1 MRHFPEEL
9 ATVVATAISKDLNVL
24 YDKGNSVNSSELPSG
39 TLASK
44 NIFQYMT
51 RSYILSGKK
60 GGVVLVVML
69 EDYY

>member
-1 MRHFPEEL
+1 MLR
-9 ATVVATAISKDLNVL
+9 
-24 YDKGNSVNSSELPSG
+24 SG

-51 RSYILSGKK
+51 RLYFLSGKK

-69 EDYY
+69 EDYYSMFIIAENLSGMTVCVCVCVFVPLIHEESA